1 MQAQKDFPAALPK
14 DKLLVQSMIAP
25 VGLNAEHIT
34 SEMFKKDKGNDV
46 EELNLRVV
54 FVTADPPSPIAK
66 VSEEDCSP
74 EAPKVD
80 NPDQR
85 NYVLDLFDA
94 ATTSTS
100 EFPDQ
105 PFKVSSRNKMDK
117 EQIFEVGLNSDIVGT
132 TEKVED
138 NVKDEGIRRTSTE
151 SKEHEQNGEDEWG
164 LGRRSAE
171 RNNQLIDKV
180 KEESSVKEVQV
191 DTKIRK
197 KRSKKDKKNLEA
209 DDSRLEFESKIKMLE
224 EELREA
230 VALEIGLY
238 SIVAEHL
245 NSKRKV
251 HAPAR
256 RLSRFYRHF
265 AKLNHKLTEQI
276 ELLVIKHDNTKSDGE
291 PDNGG
296 NSAPD

>member
-1 MQAQKDFPAALPK
+1 
-14 DKLLVQSMIAP
+14 
-25 VGLNAEHIT
+25 
-34 SEMFKKDKGNDV
+34 
-46 EELNLRVV
+46 
-54 FVTADPPSPIAK
+54 
-66 VSEEDCSP
+66 
-74 EAPKVD
+74 
-80 NPDQR
+80 
-85 NYVLDLFDA
+85 
-94 ATTSTS
+94 
-100 EFPDQ
+100 
-105 PFKVSSRNKMDK
+105 MDK
-117 EQIFEVGLNSDIVGT
+117 EQLFEVGLNSDIVGA

-197 KRSKKDKKNLEA
+197 KRSKKDKKNVEA

-251 HAPAR
+251 HAPAQ
-256 RLSRFYRHF
+256 RLSRPSKMPVNGFVPFELEVVIVVMEQFVDRLDVAMFNAILRDSDKDMPMDPMSDPISEHSDESKWYSSQSWIYHQDQQPKWGETTQYRP
-265 AKLNHKLTEQI
+265 KLDCKLE
-276 ELLVIKHDNTKSDGE
+276 
-291 PDNGG
+291 
-296 NSAPD
+296 

>member
-105 PFKVSSRNKMDK
+105 PFKVSSRNRMDK
-117 EQIFEVGLNSDIVGT
+117 EQLFEDSESTFEPEGQVGLNSDIVGA

-164 LGRRSAE
+164 LGRSAE
-171 RNNQLIDKV
+171 RNNV
-180 KEESSVKEVQV
+180 
-191 DTKIRK
+191 
-197 KRSKKDKKNLEA
+197 
-209 DDSRLEFESKIKMLE
+209 F
-224 EELREA
+224 
-230 VALEIGLY
+230 
-238 SIVAEHL
+238 
-245 NSKRKV
+245 
-251 HAPAR
+251 
-256 RLSRFYRHF
+256 
-265 AKLNHKLTEQI
+265 
-276 ELLVIKHDNTKSDGE
+276 
-291 PDNGG
+291 G
-296 NSAPD
+296 NF